1 MKYLKHDLYLNKS
14 NNYCDEYICKICNL
28 TLNVSK
34 IMTNVIWMS
43 DTDVFNENILTCS
56 EYLIKQI
63 IE

>member
-14 NNYCDEYICKICNL
+14 NNYYDEYICKICNL

-34 IMTNVIWMS
+34 ITPNVIWMS
-43 DTDVFNENILTCS
+43 DTNVFNENILTCS